1 MRAGQSSADAALRGT
16 IAPSDPQSR
25 LHPRRARR
33 QGCPPCNARSG
44 RDSSNRRVPGRSSAA
59 TGGSPASGR
68 GRISHGL
75 AACRDRLADVG
86 ASGTCELGPYGWKPG
101 ATKND
106 EGRVFPFTTLRSREV
121 LLRDQRALTDA
132 VERAEDLICPWGF
145 HRTGRPI
152 KNFRGAW
159 EAGCIAAG
167 FFRVAPVPGGHR
179 EGRKKATKLF
189 HDFRRTAGRNLE
201 RAGVLR
207 SVAMKLTGHKT
218 EAVYRRYAI
227 VSEAD
232 LTQGVKKLN
241 SCREGESNPHG
252 LAGTRFWSIA
262 PGSADPCRIASSAAT
277 YVSSS

>member
-1 MRAGQSSADAALRGT
+1 M
-16 IAPSDPQSR
+16 
-25 LHPRRARR
+25 
-33 QGCPPCNARSG
+33 
-44 RDSSNRRVPGRSSAA
+44 
-59 TGGSPASGR
+59 
-68 GRISHGL
+68 
-75 AACRDRLADVG
+75 G

-106 EGRVFPFTTLRSREV
+106 EGRVFPFATLRSREV

-132 VERAEDLICPWGF
+132 AERAEDLDMPLGVPPHREAHQEFPWGV
-145 HRTGRPI
+145 
-152 KNFRGAW
+152 

-241 SCREGESNPHG
+241 WCREGESNPHG
-252 LAGTRFWSIA
+252 LAPTR
-262 PGSADPCRIASSAAT
+262 
-277 YVSSS
+277 V